1 MDEFITHFLLCNIVI
16 SIIIGIFLVSK
27 WIFKNTLTSRMQ
39 YNLWYFLL
47 VLLLTPFF
55 PVQSKQFPDLFSW
68 LNHMITSPA
77 FQTVQ
82 NKTVNSP
89 ATPSTTSDW
98 MNEFT
103 ISVNSST
110 PTIIRC
116 ILLCVWIAGMFV
128 MFVLALKS
136 SLQLR
141 SLKRS
146 ALPLQ
151 NTTIYKLYKQ
161 CLSEMKL
168 TRTNIP
174 IYSTAFLKTPIIT
187 GIFKPGIY
195 MPIHLISDYHETDV
209 RYILLHE
216 LQHYK
221 HKDSLANYLM
231 ILTAILYWFNPII
244 WYALKEMRNDR
255 EIACDT
261 SVLKMLDECDYEKY
275 GNTLINFAEKISSS
289 PFPFAAGLGG
299 NIKQIRRRI
308 ISIASYKNPS
318 FHKKAIGIITFML
331 ITAGIISF
339 TPFISSYAAINNQ
352 YNWNYSSENITQTDL
367 SSYFK
372 NYEGSF
378 VLFDSNRD
386 SWIVYDME
394 HATHRISPDSTYKIY
409 DALWGLEE
417 NIITPQNSL
426 LMWNGKNYPFETW
439 NSNQTLQSAMT
450 SSVNWYFQAID
461 EQLAS
466 TNIRNYIQQ
475 IGYGNENVSGRLSTY
490 WLESSLKISPVEQVK
505 LLTKLQNNSLGF
517 SSENINAVKDA
528 ICLSSSD
535 AGTFYGKTGTG
546 RVDGQDVNGWFIGY
560 IETADNTYFFA
571 TNIGADS
578 DATGGNATEITMSIL
593 SDMNIWK

>member
-68 LNHMITSPA
+68 LNHVIISPA
-77 FQTVQ
+77 LQTDQ
-82 NKTVNSP
+82 NKTVVSP
-89 ATPSTTSDW
+89 ATLSNSSDW

-110 PTIIRC
+110 PTIIRS

-128 MFVLALKS
+128 VLVLVLKS

-151 NTTIYKLYKQ
+151 NTTICKLYKQ
-161 CLSEMKL
+161 CLFEMKI
-168 TRTNIP
+168 TRNIP

-187 GIFKPGIY
+187 GIFKPRIY

>member
-141 SLKRS
+141 SLKQS

-151 NTTIYKLYKQ
+151 NATIYKLYKQ

-339 TPFISSYAAINNQ
+339 TPFISSYAAINDQ

-378 VLFDSNRD
+378 VLFNSNRD
-386 SWIVYDME
+386 SWTVYDME

-409 DALWGLEE
+409 DALLGLESG
-417 NIITPQNSL
+417 IITPEHSTFT
-426 LMWNGKNYPFETW
+426 WNGEPYPF
-439 NSNQTLQSAMT
+439 NSWEADQDLTSAIHN
-450 SSVNWYFQAID
+450 SVNWYFQAID
-461 EQLAS
+461 SQAGFEAVRTFLQ
-466 TNIRNYIQQ
+466 TIN
-475 IGYGNENVSGRLSTY
+475 YGNQNTGTNLNLY
-490 WLESSLKISPVEQVK
+490 WTDFSLKISPIEQVE
-505 LLTKLQNNSLGF
+505 LLQDFYQNNFHFDSK
-517 SSENINAVKDA
+517 NIQAVKKA
-528 ICLSSSD
+528 LLLSTTSS
-535 AGTFYGKTGTG
+535 GSLYGKTGTG
-546 RVDGQDVNGWFIGY
+546 RVNGKDVNGWFIGY
-560 IETADNTYFFA
+560 IETANNTYYFA
-571 TNIGADS
+571 TNIQSSSG
-578 DATGGNATEITMSIL
+578 ATGSQATEITESVL
-593 SDMNIWK
+593 SNLGIWK

>member
-1 MDEFITHFLLCNIVI
+1 
-16 SIIIGIFLVSK
+16 
-27 WIFKNTLTSRMQ
+27 
-39 YNLWYFLL
+39 
-47 VLLLTPFF
+47 
-55 PVQSKQFPDLFSW
+55 
-68 LNHMITSPA
+68 
-77 FQTVQ
+77 
-82 NKTVNSP
+82 
-89 ATPSTTSDW
+89 
-98 MNEFT
+98 
-103 ISVNSST
+103 
-110 PTIIRC
+110 
-116 ILLCVWIAGMFV
+116 
-128 MFVLALKS
+128 
-136 SLQLR
+136 
-141 SLKRS
+141 
-146 ALPLQ
+146 
-151 NTTIYKLYKQ
+151 
-161 CLSEMKL
+161 
-168 TRTNIP
+168 
-174 IYSTAFLKTPIIT
+174 
-187 GIFKPGIY
+187 
-195 MPIHLISDYHETDV
+195 MPIHLISDHQETDV

>member
-68 LNHMITSPA
+68 LNHVIISPA
-77 FQTVQ
+77 FQTDQ
-82 NKTVNSP
+82 NKTVVSP
-89 ATPSTTSDW
+89 ATLSNSSDW

-110 PTIIRC
+110 PTIIRS

-128 MFVLALKS
+128 VLVLVLKS

-151 NTTIYKLYKQ
+151 NTTICKLYKQ
-161 CLSEMKL
+161 CLFEMKI
-168 TRTNIP
+168 TRNIP

-187 GIFKPGIY
+187 GIFKTRIY
-195 MPIHLISDYHETDV
+195 MPIHLISDHQKTDV

-231 ILTAILYWFNPII
+231 FLTAILYWFNPIV

-299 NIKQIRRRI
+299 NIKQIKRRI

-318 FHKKAIGIITFML
+318 FHKKAIGIIAFML

-339 TPFISSYAAINNQ
+339 TPFISSYAAINDQ

-378 VLFDSNRD
+378 VLFNSNRD
-386 SWIVYDME
+386 SWTVYDME

-426 LMWNGKNYPFETW
+426 LIWDGKDYPF
-439 NSNQTLQSAMT
+439 
-450 SSVNWYFQAID
+450 
-461 EQLAS
+461 
-466 TNIRNYIQQ
+466 
-475 IGYGNENVSGRLSTY
+475 G
-490 WLESSLKISPVEQVK
+490 
-505 LLTKLQNNSLGF
+505 
-517 SSENINAVKDA
+517 
-528 ICLSSSD
+528 
-535 AGTFYGKTGTG
+535 
-546 RVDGQDVNGWFIGY
+546 
-560 IETADNTYFFA
+560 
-571 TNIGADS
+571 
-578 DATGGNATEITMSIL
+578 
-593 SDMNIWK
+593 

>member
-68 LNHMITSPA
+68 LNHVIISPA
-77 FQTVQ
+77 FQTDQ
-82 NKTVNSP
+82 NKTVVSP
-89 ATPSTTSDW
+89 ATLSNSSDW

-110 PTIIRC
+110 PTIIRS

-128 MFVLALKS
+128 VLVLVLKS

-151 NTTIYKLYKQ
+151 NTTICKLYKQ
-161 CLSEMKL
+161 CLFEMKI
-168 TRTNIP
+168 TRNIP

-187 GIFKPGIY
+187 GIFKTRIY
-195 MPIHLISDYHETDV
+195 MPIHLISDHQKTDV

-231 ILTAILYWFNPII
+231 FLTAILYWFNPIV

-299 NIKQIRRRI
+299 NIKQIKRRI

-318 FHKKAIGIITFML
+318 FHKKAIGIIAFML

-339 TPFISSYAAINNQ
+339 TPFISSYAAINDQ

-378 VLFDSNRD
+378 VLFNSNRD
-386 SWIVYDME
+386 SWTVYDME

>member
-151 NTTIYKLYKQ
+151 NATIYKLYKQ

-426 LMWNGKNYPFETW
+426 LMWDGKDYPFEAW
-439 NSNQTLQSAMT
+439 NTDLTLDSAMAA
-450 SSVNWYFQAID
+450 SANWYFHTID
-461 EQLAS
+461 E
-466 TNIRNYIQQ
+466 
-475 IGYGNENVSGRLSTY
+475 RLS
-490 WLESSLKISPVEQVK
+490 L
-505 LLTKLQNNSLGF
+505 F
-517 SSENINAVKDA
+517 S
-528 ICLSSSD
+528 
-535 AGTFYGKTGTG
+535 
-546 RVDGQDVNGWFIGY
+546 
-560 IETADNTYFFA
+560 FF
-571 TNIGADS
+571 S
-578 DATGGNATEITMSIL
+578 C
-593 SDMNIWK
+593 